1 MLLRSSLAICIIG
14 HVSWICAAGC
24 LNAAMLTTRDVFKKK
39 TVWKRK
45 REKKNT
51 VIEFFPVHFR
61 FFMPKVR
68 NKFNDLFFALS

>member
-24 LNAAMLTTRDVFKKK
+24 LNAAMLTTRDALKKNGLETK
-39 TVWKRK
+39 TR
-45 REKKNT
+45 KKNT